1 MTHDKNNTRIEIIVK
16 RKLALR
22 RIQICF
28 LQKKRER
35 ERERE
40 NKKTICIMRDQT
52 HKATKCIVVYAG
64 LGKYPAPGR
73 EKIKGSRTEKIS
85 PEA

>member
-28 LQKKRER
+28 LQKKR

-85 PEA
+85 PKA

>member
-35 ERERE
+35 EREQE
-40 NKKTICIMRDQT
+40 NNMHNARPNSQGNQMHRGLCR
-52 HKATKCIVVYAG
+52 AG
-64 LGKYPAPGR
+64 
-73 EKIKGSRTEKIS
+73 KIS
-85 PEA
+85 GPWTREDQRIQD